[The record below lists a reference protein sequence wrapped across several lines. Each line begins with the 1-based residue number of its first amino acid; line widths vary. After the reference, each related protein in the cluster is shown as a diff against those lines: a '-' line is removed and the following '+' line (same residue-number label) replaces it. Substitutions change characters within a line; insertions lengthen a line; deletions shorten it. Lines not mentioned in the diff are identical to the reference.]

1 MNKDTSESNNN
12 TSVKKEEPLSKEKTQ
27 SQSSLLK
34 STDKKSL
41 TPKELIDMLKEALY
55 RVLIIDVRSKPD
67 FESSHLSL
75 NLMLT
80 EEKQRAGF
88 VYINVP
94 TDCVYPVAWNIQD
107 ALERVDATSAARF
120 AERRKFDYLVV
131 FDRESR
137 LQDLKDD
144 SLLGVFKRAVYDYDQ
159 DALRNEPIVLD
170 GGWKHWIAVYPTLV
184 SKVSDL
190 SEKAGQSKT
199 SIDKMFNIEYP
210 ELFDKTK
217 AKTVPVKPAAQ
228 QQPPVQQPLTTLVST
243 NEVRLEPVLNEEPPT
258 NKDARNEPQPQP
270 QQQQP
275 SNKTI
280 PIQETKSDANFRT
293 IERPSF
299 DRSNKPGTNIKI
311 IIFSKNM
318 FEI

>member
-1 MNKDTSESNNN
+1 M
-12 TSVKKEEPLSKEKTQ
+12 KKQEPLSKEKTQ

-41 TPKELIDMLKEALY
+41 TPKELIDMLKEAVY
-55 RVLIIDVRSKPD
+55 RVLIIDVRSKQE

-137 LQDLKDD
+137 LQDALSQQD
-144 SLLGVFKRAVYDYDQ
+144 SLLGMFKRAVYDYDQ

-170 GGWKHWIAVYPTLV
+170 GGWKHWTAVYPTLV

-190 SEKAGQSKT
+190 SEKSGQSKT
-199 SIDKMFNIEYP
+199 TIDKMFNIEYP
-210 ELFDKTK
+210 ELFDKNK
-217 AKTVPVKPAAQ
+217 AKTVPVKPTAQ
-228 QQPPVQQPLTTLVST
+228 QQPPVQQPSTTLVST
-243 NEVRLEPVLNEEPPT
+243 NEVRLEPVLNEEPPSV
-258 NKDARNEPQPQP
+258 KDARNEPQPQP
-270 QQQQP
+270 QQQQQQP

-299 DRSNKPGTNIKI
+299 DRSNKPGNNIKFI
-311 IIFSKNM
+311 ILSKNL
-318 FEI
+318 FEILNRKKD